1 MRLLVVAA
9 ALVACGR
16 GGHGDRKHDQGSAA
30 VAGSGSA
37 PSLVPKLGISDDGTA
52 VLARLDHDIAV
63 TRDQPLRYVT
73 YVLARAS
80 YRSRVEDYQEAEH
93 FTADWVA
100 RKPGDQ
106 EAWTART
113 RALLAIHEFGS
124 AREALEH
131 VKKLADDPSQWH
143 DLAVAL
149 DEATGPRDRAAAARL
164 ADVKANPNS
173 TTETLYAGTLALDG
187 KFDAAI
193 AEIPKAAAKVYDN
206 APFTFAWLYFQ
217 WGRLYEQKG
226 DYASARAFYQEAH
239 ARLPGYVE
247 ANAHLA
253 QTMMLTGDTAG
264 AKQVVTAALAS
275 DRNPALLDLAAQLG
289 LGTVEAARAEWE
301 RYVTALPKAWSDHA
315 ARFFVAT
322 GKDPKRAEELAK
334 ANLANRD
341 VPEARELVVQTALA
355 AGDTATA
362 CDAAGSLID
371 APLRAHRFAAWQA
384 FSRCGRTA
392 DAARLSKDLGIS
404 P

>member
-9 ALVACGR
+9 ALLACGR

-30 VAGSGSA
+30 VAASVSA
-37 PSLVPKLGISDDGTA
+37 PSLVPKLGISDDGVA
-52 VLARLDHDIAV
+52 ALARLDHDIAV
-63 TRDQPLRYVT
+63 TADQPPRHVT
-73 YVLARAS
+73 YLLARAS
-80 YRSRVEDYQEAEH
+80 YRSRVEDYQEAQR

-100 RKPGDQ
+100 RKPEDQ

-113 RALLAIHEFGS
+113 RALLAIHELAG
-124 AREALEH
+124 ARDALEH
-131 VKKLADDPSQWH
+131 VKKLANDPSQWSEL
-143 DLAVAL
+143 DVAL
-149 DEATGPRDRAAAARL
+149 DDATGHRDRSMAARL
-164 ADVKANPNS
+164 AEVKRNPTA
-173 TTETLYAGTLALDG
+173 TTETLYAGSLALQG

-193 AEIPKAAAKVYDN
+193 AEIPKAAAKLSDN
-206 APFTFAWLYFQ
+206 APFTFAWLLFQ

-253 QTMMLTGDTAG
+253 QTMLLTGDTVG

-289 LGTVEAARAEWE
+289 LGTVDAARTEWE
-301 RYVTALPKAWSDHA
+301 RYVSALPKAFSDHA

-341 VPEARELVVQTALA
+341 VPEARELVIQAALA

-362 CDAAGSLID
+362 CDTAGPLID

-392 DAARLSKDLGIS
+392 DAARLAKDLGIS